1 MSTERRPFGIYFD
14 KFLAMLDSIK
24 CTGTV
29 RIDHVLMHA
38 LRPVMQPVHVVESKV
53 SQEMQS
59 NCYYHFMICVR
70 PSSHMNVPPPLGTMS
85 LKRSTQRRACSD
97 ESRKWVNQLPSL

>member
-1 MSTERRPFGIYFD
+1 MSTECRPLSIYFN
-14 KFLAMLDSIK
+14 KFLAVLDSIK

-29 RIDHVLMHA
+29 RIDHPLVHA
-38 LRPVMQPVHVVESKV
+38 LGPVVQPVLVVELME

-85 LKRSTQRRACSD
+85 LKRSTQRRDCSD